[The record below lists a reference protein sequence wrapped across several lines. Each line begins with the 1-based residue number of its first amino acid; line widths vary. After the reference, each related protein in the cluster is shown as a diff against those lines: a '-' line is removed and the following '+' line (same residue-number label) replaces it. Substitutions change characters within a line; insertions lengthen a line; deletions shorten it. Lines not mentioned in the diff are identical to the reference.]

1 MRLVEASFDPPEG
14 LAEFLSDLGEGENGF
29 SGTPVHNGK
38 VTLNEYL
45 QTCING
51 MDESKLKPGWAP
63 QTIFWLLDV
72 ENRVVGM
79 VKVRH
84 RLVES
89 TRINGG
95 HIGFFIHSAHR
106 GKDYGKQALA
116 LALNELK
123 NIGETKALLTVYP
136 ENIPS
141 IRIVEA
147 NGGRFDDCVVDPR
160 TDHKINRYW
169 IDLEP

>member
-1 MRLVEASFDPPEG
+1 
-14 LAEFLSDLGEGENGF
+14 
-29 SGTPVHNGK
+29 
-38 VTLNEYL
+38 
-45 QTCING
+45 
-51 MDESKLKPGWAP
+51 
-63 QTIFWLLDV
+63 
-72 ENRVVGM
+72 M

-95 HIGFFIHSAHR
+95 HIGFFIHPAHR
-106 GKDYGKQALA
+106 GMGYGKHALA

-123 NIGETKALLTVYP
+123 NIGETKALVTVYP

-147 NGGRFDDCVVDPR
+147 HGGRFEDCVVDPR